1 MKGRKLLKWK
11 KKKKRSK
18 TPANRRVGTNEII
31 ELWITAPTQNL
42 KFLIAAIFLSFLLK
56 GK

>member
-1 MKGRKLLKWK
+1 ME

-18 TPANRRVGTNEII
+18 NLANTKVGTNEII
-31 ELWITAPTQNL
+31 ELWIAAPTQNL
-42 KFLIAAIFLSFLLK
+42 MFLIAAIFLSFLLK